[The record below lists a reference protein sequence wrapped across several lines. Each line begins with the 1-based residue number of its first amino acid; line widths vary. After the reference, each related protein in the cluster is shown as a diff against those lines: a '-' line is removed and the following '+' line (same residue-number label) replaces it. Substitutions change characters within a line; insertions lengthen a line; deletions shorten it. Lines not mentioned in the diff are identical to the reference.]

1 MEICGHGVG
10 LVESNGAP
18 MRVPAGHRI
27 VRVVCTLLG
36 ATADASAVLTLGVR
50 ALASPAQQ
58 RAEHVLGTVSLARPD
73 EPRTVTPGRRSGTS
87 AAVERVLF
95 AELAD
100 ARGVLDVLFVVTCA
114 ASPPEPFDA
123 ASVEARLFADAARTE
138 RATVLRPSRR
148 YYASAVTAH
157 GGAPVD
163 VAIAADSGC
172 TVAVTGSGVEVTTLT
187 SAVAAMRTEARAVGA
202 ARYAA
207 SLTTIPVGDTAL
219 GVDVPAGY
227 VLQRAAANVA
237 LPLLL
242 RGTSGEL
249 SAAQVLERYG
259 EYPTITVRGST
270 LAPVGGAYTLS
281 ASANADVTLAITEVR
296 VGGAKVAFEQIT
308 RTVPSREPPA
318 KAAFWGTTPWNS
330 ASRSVVVR
338 VSTATNARCLVAS
351 VARATVRTTAGAE
364 FRARATI
371 SAGDVTIALPE
382 STTVYS
388 ATVTGI
394 ACEDGTRAA
403 ELTAWAPQLARLVA
417 RTRGG
422 DALVYGTG
430 VTSVSVEAHRL
441 HGVGALVSSLTP
453 TNSAGFSYSGGVLTV
468 SPEITTDGT
477 HQFATFSGTA
487 TADDGTTIT
496 ITNVPVSVRV
506 IGTSTRLVDT
516 PVLSVGAVG
525 ALGVEVEASAATAS
539 CLVTRLRAPLLGAP
553 RLEPT
558 PASVA
563 VRDVN
568 GSGAVTETG
577 VVWAPQGAY
586 SPSGTPEL
594 VLTNVGCVLDGRK
607 TTISSLAIAMRPTT
621 MYALELVA
629 TVNSNFGHGAAIVD
643 GAAELPSPLTAPFQS
658 SFGTVGTV
666 YLELKVAGSSQ
677 PIVLCGDVGFTD
689 TGNHYLAAQDY
700 AKSSAAQQELLVRG
714 TTPYWRLVPHGASTV
729 LGVFVGASVSV
740 KSVSVGV
747 CGASGGRVA
756 QPLVYTKP

>member
-1 MEICGHGVG
+1 MEVSGRGVG
-10 LVESNGAP
+10 VVTSGGRP
-18 MRVPAGHRI
+18 MRIPAGY
-27 VRVVCTLLG
+27 RVAKVVATLVG
-36 ATADASAVLTLGVR
+36 TGGASAQVTLGIR
-50 ALASPAQQ
+50 GLAEAAVQ
-58 RAEHVLGTVSLARPD
+58 RPEHVLATFVLARPD
-73 EPRTVTPGRRSGTS
+73 APRAVTPGRRSGFS
-87 AAVERVLF
+87 AAIERVLF
-95 AELAD
+95 CELAD
-100 ARGVLDVLFVVTCA
+100 AREVLDVSFVVTCVQA
-114 ASPPEPFDA
+114 PPEPFDA
-123 ASVEARLFADAARTE
+123 KSVEVRLFSDAARTV
-138 RATVLRPSRR
+138 RATALGTARR
-148 YYASAVTAH
+148 YYASVATTH
-157 GGAPVD
+157 GGEALDAPV
-163 VAIAADSGC
+163 VADSGC
-172 TVAVTGSGVEVTTLT
+172 TAQVTASGYEVTTLT
-187 SAVAAMRTEARAVGA
+187 AAQATLRTAASAA
-202 ARYAA
+202 YAA
-207 SLTTIPVGDTAL
+207 AFTQFPVGDTAL

-227 VLQRAAANVA
+227 VMQRAAATVA

-281 ASANADVTLAITEVR
+281 ASASADVTLAITEVR

-318 KAAFWGTTPWNS
+318 KAEFVGTPWNS

-338 VSTATNARCLVAS
+338 LSTATGSRLLVAS

-403 ELTAWAPQLARLVA
+403 ELTAWAPQQARLVA

-430 VTSVSVEAHRL
+430 ATPVSVEAHRL
-441 HGVGALVSSLTP
+441 HGVGALASVLTP
-453 TNSAGFSYSGGVLTV
+453 TNSAGFSYSAGTLTV
-468 SPEITTDGT
+468 SPGITADGT

-487 TADDGTTIT
+487 TADDGTTIS
-496 ITNVPVSVRV
+496 ITNEPVSVLV

-525 ALGVEVEASAATAS
+525 AVGVEVEASAATAS
-539 CLVTRLRAPLLGAP
+539 CLVTRLRASLLGAP

-563 VRDVN
+563 VRGVN

-594 VLTNVGCVLDGRK
+594 VLTNVGCVLDGKK
-607 TTISSLAIAMRPTT
+607 TFISATIAMRPTT
-621 MYALELVA
+621 TYALALVA

-666 YLELKVAGSSQ
+666 YLELKVAGSPS
-677 PIVLCGDVGFTD
+677 PIVLCGDVGFTN

>member
-1 MEICGHGVG
+1 
-10 LVESNGAP
+10 
-18 MRVPAGHRI
+18 
-27 VRVVCTLLG
+27 
-36 ATADASAVLTLGVR
+36 
-50 ALASPAQQ
+50 
-58 RAEHVLGTVSLARPD
+58 
-73 EPRTVTPGRRSGTS
+73 
-87 AAVERVLF
+87 
-95 AELAD
+95 
-100 ARGVLDVLFVVTCA
+100 
-114 ASPPEPFDA
+114 
-123 ASVEARLFADAARTE
+123 
-138 RATVLRPSRR
+138 
-148 YYASAVTAH
+148 
-157 GGAPVD
+157 
-163 VAIAADSGC
+163 
-172 TVAVTGSGVEVTTLT
+172 
-187 SAVAAMRTEARAVGA
+187 
-202 ARYAA
+202 
-207 SLTTIPVGDTAL
+207 VGDAAL

-227 VLQRAAANVA
+227 VMQRAAATVA
-237 LPLLL
+237 LPLTL

-281 ASANADVTLAITEVR
+281 ASASADVTLAITEVR
-296 VGGAKVAFEQIT
+296 VGGARVAFEQIT

-318 KAAFWGTTPWNS
+318 KAEFVGTPWNS

-338 VSTATNARCLVAS
+338 LSTATSARRVVAS
-351 VARATVRTTAGAE
+351 VTRATVRTTAGAE

-441 HGVGALVSSLTP
+441 HGVGALASVLNP
-453 TNSAGFSYSGGVLTV
+453 TNSAGFSYSAGSLTV
-468 SPEITTDGT
+468 APEITTDGT

-496 ITNVPVSVRV
+496 ITNEPVSVRV

-525 ALGVEVEASAATAS
+525 ALGVEVDASAATAS
-539 CLVTRLRAPLLGAP
+539 CLVTRLRASLLGAP

-563 VRDVN
+563 VRGVN

-577 VVWAPQGAY
+577 VVWAPQGSY

-607 TTISSLAIAMRPTT
+607 TFISATIAMRPTT

-689 TGNHYLAAQDY
+689 TGNQYLAAQDY

-714 TTPYWRLVPHGASTV
+714 TTPYWRLVPHGASMV

-756 QPLVYTKP
+756 PPLVYTR

>member
-1 MEICGHGVG
+1 MEVSGRGVG
-10 LVESNGAP
+10 VVTSGGRP
-18 MRVPAGHRI
+18 MRIPAGY
-27 VRVVCTLLG
+27 RVAKVVATLVG
-36 ATADASAVLTLGVR
+36 TGGASAQVTLGIR
-50 ALASPAQQ
+50 GLAETAVQ
-58 RAEHVLGTVSLARPD
+58 RPEHVLATFVLSRPD
-73 EPRTVTPGRRSGTS
+73 APRAVTPGRRSGLS
-87 AAVERVLF
+87 AAIERVLF
-95 AELAD
+95 CELAD
-100 ARGVLDVLFVVTCA
+100 AREVLDVSFVVTCVQA
-114 ASPPEPFDA
+114 PPEPFDA
-123 ASVEARLFADAARTE
+123 KSVEVRLFSDSARTV
-138 RATVLRPSRR
+138 RATALGPARR
-148 YYASAVTAH
+148 YYASVATTH
-157 GGAPVD
+157 GGAALDTPV
-163 VAIAADSGC
+163 VAESGC
-172 TVAVTGSGVEVTTLT
+172 VAQVTASGYEVTTLT
-187 SAVAAMRTEARAVGA
+187 SAQATLRTAASSA
-202 ARYAA
+202 YAA
-207 SLTTIPVGDTAL
+207 AFTQFPVGDTAL

-227 VLQRAAANVA
+227 VMQRAAATVA
-237 LPLLL
+237 LPLTL

-259 EYPTITVRGST
+259 EYPTITVNGST

-281 ASANADVTLAITEVR
+281 ASASADVTLAITEVR

-318 KAAFWGTTPWNS
+318 KAEFVGTPWNS

-338 VSTATNARCLVAS
+338 LSTAASARRVVAS
-351 VARATVRTTAGAE
+351 VARATVRTTTGAE

-403 ELTAWAPQLARLVA
+403 ELTAWAPQQARLVA

-430 VTSVSVEAHRL
+430 TTSSVSVEAHRL

-453 TNSAGFSYSGGVLTV
+453 TNRAGFSYSAGALTV
-468 SPEITTDGT
+468 SPGIATDGT

-496 ITNVPVSVRV
+496 ITNVPVSVLV

-516 PVLSVGAVG
+516 PVFSVGAAG

-539 CLVTRLRAPLLGAP
+539 CLVTRVRASLLGAP

-577 VVWAPQGAY
+577 VAWAPQSAY

-607 TTISSLAIAMRPTT
+607 TTISSLTVAMRPTT
-621 MYALELVA
+621 SYALALVA

-643 GAAELPSPLTAPFQS
+643 GAAELPSPFTAPFQS
-658 SFGTVGTV
+658 SFGAVGTV
-666 YLELKVAGSSQ
+666 YLELKVAGTPQ
-677 PIVLCGDVGFTD
+677 PIVLCGDVGFTN

-740 KSVSVGV
+740 KSVSAGV

-756 QPLVYTKP
+756 PPLVYTKP

>member
-1 MEICGHGVG
+1 VAKVVATLVG
-10 LVESNGAP
+10 TG
-18 MRVPAGHRI
+18 G
-27 VRVVCTLLG
+27 
-36 ATADASAVLTLGVR
+36 ASAQVTLGVR
-50 ALASPAQQ
+50 GLAETAVQ
-58 RAEHVLGTVSLARPD
+58 RPEHVLATFLLARPD
-73 EPRTVTPGRRSGTS
+73 APRAVTPGRRSGLS
-87 AAVERVLF
+87 AAIERVLF
-95 AELAD
+95 CELAD
-100 ARGVLDVLFVVTCA
+100 AREVLDVSFVVTCVQA
-114 ASPPEPFDA
+114 PPEPFDA
-123 ASVEARLFADAARTE
+123 KSVEVRLFSDAARTV
-138 RATVLRPSRR
+138 RATALGTARR
-148 YYASAVTAH
+148 YYASVATTH
-157 GGAPVD
+157 GGAALDAPV
-163 VAIAADSGC
+163 VADSGC
-172 TVAVTGSGVEVTTLT
+172 TAQMTASGYEVTTLT
-187 SAVAAMRTEARAVGA
+187 AAQATLRTAASAA
-202 ARYAA
+202 YAA
-207 SLTTIPVGDTAL
+207 AFTQFPVGDTAL

-227 VLQRAAANVA
+227 VMQRAAATVA

-281 ASANADVTLAITEVR
+281 ANASADITLLITEVR

-318 KAAFWGTTPWNS
+318 KAAFFGATPWNS

-338 VSTATNARCLVAS
+338 LSTATGARCLVAS
-351 VARATVRTTAGAE
+351 VARATVRTTEGAE
-364 FRARATI
+364 FRARASI
-371 SAGDVTIALPE
+371 SSGDVTIALPE

-430 VTSVSVEAHRL
+430 ATPVSVEAHRL
-441 HGVGALVSSLTP
+441 HGVGALVSVLNP
-453 TNSAGFSYSGGVLTV
+453 TNRAGFSYSAGSLTV
-468 SPEITTDGT
+468 SPGITTDGT

-487 TADDGTTIT
+487 MADDGTTIT
-496 ITNVPVSVRV
+496 ITNVLVSVLV

-539 CLVTRLRAPLLGAP
+539 CLVTRLRASRLGAP

-568 GSGAVTETG
+568 GSGAVTDTG
-577 VVWAPQGAY
+577 VVWAPQSAY

-607 TTISSLAIAMRPTT
+607 TTISSLTIAMRPTT
-621 MYALELVA
+621 TYALALVA

-643 GAAELPSPLTAPFQS
+643 GAAELPSPVTGPFQS

-666 YLELKVAGSSQ
+666 YLELKVAGTPQ
-677 PIVLCGDVGFTD
+677 PIVLCGDVGFTN
-689 TGNHYLAAQDY
+689 TGNQYLAAQDY

-714 TTPYWRLVPHGASTV
+714 TTPYWRLVPYGASTV
-729 LGVFVGASVSV
+729 LGVFVGANVSV